1 MVENRYEKYKKI
13 FRENNGILRVSTAI
27 RLGIPLYV
35 IYSLHKVGD
44 LVKEG
49 NGLYRL
55 TEMDDLGNPD
65 LVQISLRVPKSVI
78 CLISALYHHELTTQ
92 IPHKIYI
99 ALPRNTKTPK
109 IDYPPLQAFHFSE
122 KSYSTGVQSHVIDG
136 VDVKI
141 YSKEKTI
148 ADCFKFREKIGMDIA
163 IESLKDYLKQ
173 PKPQLHLLVEFSK
186 VNKVE
191 NIMRPYLES
200 LV

>member
-1 MVENRYEKYKKI
+1 MIKNRYERYKKI
-13 FRENNGILRVSTAI
+13 FRENNGILRVSAAI
-27 RLGIPLYV
+27 RLGVPLYV
-35 IYSLHKVGD
+35 IYSLYRLGD

-55 TEMDDLGNPD
+55 KEVDGLGNPD

-78 CLISALYHHELTTQ
+78 CLTSALYYHELTTQ

-109 IDYPPLQAFHFSE
+109 IDYPPLKAFHFSE
-122 KSYSTGVQSHVIDG
+122 KSYFTGVESHTIDG
-136 VDVKI
+136 VAVKI
-141 YSKEKTI
+141 YSKAKTI

-173 PKPQLHLLVEFSK
+173 PKPQLHLLVQYSK

-200 LV
+200 LI